1 MLSLMEAI
9 FTIIAFYVL
18 IKFTDHYLS
27 AKGYKGKASDH
38 FSGSVFYSYGK
49 KPIVDKQKGRTVR
62 ILKWLLSR
70 EKHAWKWRNNS
81 SYAKPAGRVEG
92 DELVVTFINHSTLL
106 IQTQGLNILT
116 DPIWSKRASPFSFLG
131 PARSRDPGLAFEDL
145 PPIDL
150 VLISHNHY
158 DHMDVETL
166 ARVRELSDAPIL
178 AGLGNKE
185 YLAARHITN
194 VHDMDWWDRFEVK
207 GMTIVCAPGQH
218 FSSRALSDRNMTL
231 WCGFVIETKG
241 GDIYFAGDTGY
252 GPFTESIRSH
262 YKKFR
267 LAMLPIGAFRPEW
280 FMGPVHISPDQAMH
294 MHRELHVQTSIG
306 IHHSTFRLADDEQD
320 EPRER
325 ILELVRQ
332 SDEPKPNFLVLDN
345 GESAIIPK

>member
-27 AKGYKGKASDH
+27 AKGYKGKVSDH

-70 EKHAWKWRNNS
+70 EKYTWKWRDRAEG
-81 SYAKPAGRVEG
+81 AKPRERVHG
-92 DELVVTFINHSTLL
+92 NELVVTFINHATLL

-116 DPIWSKRASPFSFLG
+116 DPIWSKRASPFSFIG
-131 PARSRDPGLAFEDL
+131 PARFQASGIAFADL
-145 PPIDL
+145 PPID
-150 VLISHNHY
+150 VVVISHNHY
-158 DHMDVETL
+158 DHMDIATL
-166 ARVRELSDAPIL
+166 LRIRGEWDAPIL
-178 AGLGNKE
+178 TALGNAD
-185 YLAARHITN
+185 YLKARHIGN
-194 VHDMDWWDRFEVK
+194 VHDMDWWDRFEHK
-207 GMTIVCAPGQH
+207 GVTIVCVPGQH
-218 FSSRALSDRNMTL
+218 FSSRALSDRNKTL

-280 FMGPVHISPDQAMH
+280 FMGGIHISPLQAMH
-294 MHRELHVQTSIG
+294 MHRELHIETSIG
-306 IHHSTFRLADDEQD
+306 IHHSTFKLADDKQD
-320 EPRER
+320 EPKES
-325 ILELVRQ
+325 IIELVRQ
-332 SDEPKPNFLVLDN
+332 SDAPKPNFLVLQN
-345 GESAIIPK
+345 GESATIA